1 MERLSVQ
8 VHKLIDELDEAA
20 DSRTAFRSGSN
31 RIGCVGSDFFIGLKV
46 AEIRNVAERYDDI
59 CLDEIEQLLLS
70 EVHEHRMCAL
80 ILLKKRFEQGNEYE
94 RAEIFGFYIGHTNC
108 INDWDLIDSSSPYIV
123 GEYLKDK
130 PCDVLYRLARSDSPW
145 DNRIA
150 MMATYT
156 FIHNGNVEDTFRLA
170 LSLMKSP
177 HPLVQKAVGWMLHE
191 AGKYDPVQ
199 LGLFI
204 DKYRQEMS
212 RSMLRIAASGFPK
225 EKHREWLLL

>member
-1 MERLSVQ
+1 M
-8 VHKLIDELDEAA
+8 
-20 DSRTAFRSGSN
+20 
-31 RIGCVGSDFFIGLKV
+31 GLKV
-46 AEIRNVAERYDDI
+46 AEIRKVAERYAHI

-80 ILLKKRFEQGNEYE
+80 IILKKRFKRGNEHE
-94 RAEIFGFYIGHTNC
+94 RAEIFEFYINHTDC

-123 GEYLKDK
+123 GEYLHDK
-130 PCDVLYRLARSDSPW
+130 PCDVLYRLAQSDSPW

-156 FIHNGNVEDTFRLA
+156 FIHNGNVEDTFHLA

-191 AGKYDPVQ
+191 AGKYD
-199 LGLFI
+199 LIRLSLFI

-212 RSMLRIAASGFPK
+212 RVMLRIAAAGFRK
-225 EKHREWLLL
+225 EIRRS

>member
-1 MERLSVQ
+1 MERLSVR

-31 RIGCVGSDFFIGLKV
+31 RTGCVGSDFFIGLKV
-46 AEIRNVAERYDDI
+46 AEIRKVAEQYGDI
-59 CLDEIEQLLLS
+59 RLDEIEQLLLS

-80 ILLKKRFEQGNEYE
+80 ILLKKRFRQGTENE
-94 RAEIFGFYIGHTNC
+94 RAEIFEFYIDHTNR

-123 GEYLKDK
+123 GEYLHDK
-130 PCDVLYRLARSDSPW
+130 PCDVLYRLAQSDSPW

-170 LSLMKSP
+170 LSLMERP

-191 AGKYDPVQ
+191 AGKYDPVR
-199 LGLFI
+199 LSLF
-204 DKYRQEMS
+204 K
-212 RSMLRIAASGFPK
+212 
-225 EKHREWLLL
+225 

>member
-1 MERLSVQ
+1 MERLSAQ
-8 VHKLIDELDEAA
+8 VHKLIEELDEAA
-20 DSRTAFRSGSN
+20 DSRAAFRPKSN
-31 RIGCVGSDFFIGLKV
+31 RIGCVGADFFIGIKV
-46 AEIRNVAERYDDI
+46 AEIRKVAERYAHI

-80 ILLKKRFEQGNEYE
+80 IILKKRFKQGNEHE
-94 RAEIFGFYIGHTNC
+94 KAEIFEFYINHTDC
-108 INDWDLIDSSSPYIV
+108 INDWDLIDGSSPYIV

-130 PCDVLYRLARSDSPW
+130 PCDILYRLARSNSPW

-170 LSLMKSP
+170 LLLMKSP
-177 HPLVQKAVGWMLHE
+177 HVLVQKSVGWMLHE
-191 AGKYDPVQ
+191 VGKYD
-199 LGLFI
+199 LIRLSLFI

-212 RSMLRIAASGFPK
+212 RAMFRIAASSFPK
-225 EKHREWLLL
+225 EKRREWMRL

>member
-31 RIGCVGSDFFIGLKV
+31 RIGCVRSDFFIGLKV
-46 AEIRNVAERYDDI
+46 VEIRNVAERYGDI
-59 CLDEIEQLLLS
+59 CLDGIEQLLLS

-156 FIHNGNVEDTFRLA
+156 FIHNGNIEDTFRLA
-170 LSLMKSP
+170 LFLMKSP

-191 AGKYDPVQ
+191 AGKYDPVR

-204 DKYRQEMS
+204 DKYRQEMF
-212 RSMLRIAASGFPK
+212 RPMLRIAASGFPK

>member
-1 MERLSVQ
+1 MWG
-8 VHKLIDELDEAA
+8 LI
-20 DSRTAFRSGSN
+20 
-31 RIGCVGSDFFIGLKV
+31 FFIGIKV
-46 AEIRNVAERYDDI
+46 AEIRKVAERYVHI

-94 RAEIFGFYIGHTNC
+94 RAEIFEFYINHTNC
-108 INDWDLIDSSSPYIV
+108 INDWDLTDSSSPYIV

-130 PCDVLYRLARSDSPW
+130 PCDALYRLAQSDSPW

-170 LSLMKSP
+170 LSLMESL
-177 HPLVQKAVGWMLHE
+177 HPLVQKSVGWMLHE
-191 AGKYDPVQ
+191 AGKYDPVR
-199 LGLFI
+199 LSIFI
-204 DKYRQEMS
+204 DKYRQEMP
-212 RSMLRIAASGFPK
+212 RIMLRIAASGFSK
-225 EKHREWLLL
+225 EKRREWMLL

>member
-1 MERLSVQ
+1 MERLSVR

-20 DSRTAFRSGSN
+20 DSQTAFRSKSN
-31 RIGCVGSDFFIGLKV
+31 RIGCVGSDFFIGIKV
-46 AEIRNVAERYDDI
+46 AEIRKVAERYIHI

-80 ILLKKRFEQGNEYE
+80 IILKTRFKQGNEHE
-94 RAEIFGFYIGHTNC
+94 RAEIFEFYINHTNC

-123 GEYLKDK
+123 GEYLHDK
-130 PCDVLYRLARSDSPW
+130 PCDALYQLAQSDSPW

-170 LSLMKSP
+170 LSLMERP

-191 AGKYDPVQ
+191 AGKYD
-199 LGLFI
+199 LIRLSLFI
-204 DKYRQEMS
+204 DKYQQGMS
-212 RSMLRIAASGFPK
+212 RIMLRIAASGFPK
-225 EKHREWLLL
+225 EKRREWMLL

>member
-1 MERLSVQ
+1 MERLSVR
-8 VHKLIDELDEAA
+8 VHELIDELDEAA

-46 AEIRNVAERYDDI
+46 AEIRKVAERYDDI
-59 CLDEIEQLLLS
+59 CLDGIEQLLLS
-70 EVHEHRMCAL
+70 EVHEYRMCAL

-94 RAEIFGFYIGHTNC
+94 RAEIFEFYIGHTNC

-156 FIHNGNVEDTFRLA
+156 FIHNGNIED
-170 LSLMKSP
+170 LS
-177 HPLVQKAVGWMLHE
+177 
-191 AGKYDPVQ
+191 
-199 LGLFI
+199 I
-204 DKYRQEMS
+204 
-212 RSMLRIAASGFPK
+212 
-225 EKHREWLLL
+225 

>member
-8 VHKLIDELDEAA
+8 VHKLIGELDEAA
-20 DSRTAFRSGSN
+20 DSRTVFRSESN

-46 AEIRNVAERYDDI
+46 AEIRKVAERYVHI
-59 CLDEIEQLLLS
+59 RLDEIEQLLLS
-70 EVHEHRMCAL
+70 EVHEHRMCGL
-80 ILLKKRFEQGNEYE
+80 IILKTRFKQGNEYE
-94 RAEIFGFYIGHTNC
+94 RAEIFEFYINHTDC
-108 INDWDLIDSSSPYIV
+108 INDWDLTDSSSPYIV
-123 GEYLKDK
+123 GEYLHDK
-130 PCDVLYRLARSDSPW
+130 PCDVLYRLAQSDSPW

-170 LSLMKSP
+170 LSLMERS

-191 AGKYDPVQ
+191 AGKYDPIR
-199 LGLFI
+199 LSLFI

-212 RSMLRIAASGFPK
+212 RAMLRIAANGFPK
-225 EKHREWLLL
+225 EKRKEWMRL

>member
-1 MERLSVQ
+1 MERLSVR

-20 DSRTAFRSGSN
+20 DNRIAFRSKSN

-46 AEIRNVAERYDDI
+46 AEIRNVAERYGNI

-80 ILLKKRFEQGNEYE
+80 ILLKKRFKQGNEYE
-94 RAEIFGFYIGHTNC
+94 RTEIFDFYINHTNC

-123 GEYLKDK
+123 GEYLHDK
-130 PCDVLYRLARSDSPW
+130 PCDVLYRLAQSDSPW

-177 HPLVQKAVGWMLHE
+177 HPLVQKSVGWMLHE
-191 AGKYDPVQ
+191 AGKYDPIR
-199 LGLFI
+199 LSLFI

-212 RSMLRIAASGFPK
+212 RPMLRIAASGFPK
-225 EKHREWLLL
+225 GERREWMSL

>member
-46 AEIRNVAERYDDI
+46 AEIRNVAERYGDI
-59 CLDEIEQLLLS
+59 CLDGIEQLLLS

-177 HPLVQKAVGWMLHE
+177 HPLVQKSVGWMLHE

-199 LGLFI
+199 VGLFI

-212 RSMLRIAASGFPK
+212 RPMLRIAASAFPK
-225 EKHREWLLL
+225 GERREWMPH

>member
-46 AEIRNVAERYDDI
+46 AEIRNVAERYGDI
-59 CLDEIEQLLLS
+59 CLDGIEQLLLS

-80 ILLKKRFEQGNEYE
+80 ILLKKRFESGNEYE

-108 INDWDLIDSSSPYIV
+108 INDWVLLDSSSPYIV
-123 GEYLKDK
+123 GEYLKVK

-156 FIHNGNVEDTFRLA
+156 FIHNGNIEDTFRLA
-170 LSLMKSP
+170 LFLMKSP

-191 AGKYDPVQ
+191 AGKYDPVR

-212 RSMLRIAASGFPK
+212 RPMLRIAASGFPK
-225 EKHREWLLL
+225 GERREWMPH

>member
-46 AEIRNVAERYDDI
+46 AEIRNVAERYGDI
-59 CLDEIEQLLLS
+59 CLDGIEQLLLS

-177 HPLVQKAVGWMLHE
+177 HPLVQKSVGWMLH
-191 AGKYDPVQ
+191 
-199 LGLFI
+199 

-212 RSMLRIAASGFPK
+212 RPMLRIAASGFPK
-225 EKHREWLLL
+225 GERREWMPH

>member
-1 MERLSVQ
+1 MERLSVR
-8 VHKLIDELDEAA
+8 VHELIDELDEAA

-31 RIGCVGSDFFIGLKV
+31 RTGCIGSDFFIGLKV
-46 AEIRNVAERYDDI
+46 AEIRNVAERYGDI
-59 CLDEIEQLLLS
+59 CLDGIEQLLLS

-80 ILLKKRFEQGNEYE
+80 ILLKKRFRQGTENE
-94 RAEIFGFYIGHTNC
+94 RAEIFGFYIGHTSC

-170 LSLMKSP
+170 P
-177 HPLVQKAVGWMLHE
+177 
-191 AGKYDPVQ
+191 
-199 LGLFI
+199 
-204 DKYRQEMS
+204 
-212 RSMLRIAASGFPK
+212 
-225 EKHREWLLL
+225 

>member
-1 MERLSVQ
+1 MERLSAQ
-8 VHKLIDELDEAA
+8 VHKLINELDKAA
-20 DSRTAFRSGSN
+20 DSRTAFSPGSK

-46 AEIRNVAERYDDI
+46 SEIRRVAERYVHI

-80 ILLKKRFEQGNEYE
+80 IILKTRFKQGYEYE
-94 RAEIFGFYIGHTNC
+94 RAEIFEFYINHTNC

-123 GEYLKDK
+123 GEYLHDK
-130 PCDVLYRLARSDSPW
+130 PCDILYRLAQSDSPW

-170 LSLMKSP
+170 LSLMGSS

-191 AGKYDPVQ
+191 AGKYDPFR
-199 LGLFI
+199 LSIFI
-204 DKYRQEMS
+204 DKYRQKMS
-212 RSMLRIAASGFPK
+212 RVMFRIATSSLPK
-225 EKHREWLLL
+225 EKCKEWMLL

>member
-1 MERLSVQ
+1 MERLSVR
-8 VHKLIDELDEAA
+8 VHELIDELDEAA
-20 DSRTAFRSGSN
+20 DNRIAFRSGSN

-59 CLDEIEQLLLS
+59 CLDGIEQLLLS

-108 INDWDLIDSSSPYIV
+108 INDWDLIDSSFPYIV

-170 LSLMKSP
+170 LFLMKSP
-177 HPLVQKAVGWMLHE
+177 HLLVQKAV
-191 AGKYDPVQ
+191 KYDPVR

-212 RSMLRIAASGFPK
+212 RPMLRIAASSFPK
-225 EKHREWLLL
+225 GERREWMPH